1 MAFQSP
7 SPKPNIPNQPR
18 QAVSP
23 APTNHLHL
31 HLHPTLRTPPHS
43 INTDQALANK
53 PGRAYVWAV
62 EDETEQEEGQEPVN
76 RGEQVPPVVDTVW
89 CDPSAEI
96 VLVSSDNVA
105 FHVPAYHILSQSIAL
120 RDAIQI
126 DSTFSSSHSPSSS
139 SPITI
144 HFSDEECE
152 TSDAIRLFL
161 FLISP
166 HPLPQSSSSLSPFFS
181 HLHSHLH
188 SSSPPSTL
196 DDYILSHP
204 TTITLHL
211 LSTLLFLQKY
221 DCPLPLSLLT
231 SHLRHHALTKAHLS
245 REICALDLFLIGAK
259 TGIEGLCVDAV
270 KGYKPRVGSG
280 DEAEVEEDE
289 RAYSL
294 GLGLGL
300 RYGTNDESGG
310 ESADH
315 RARQCSTDSTAF
327 SSFPHQQS
335 PSSLSGHSSSA
346 SASSPPTSPMHD
358 GRYSWGLYTGLNP
371 SHFPILAWQGC
382 PPLFCWALSKAV
394 GAIKPGGDGLGSRS
408 SSGAGAGAGGR
419 VEGEEQGGRE
429 TRGRKGLW
437 EKRGEVL
444 EGILEEVQFLR

>member
-1 MAFQSP
+1 MVFQSSMP
-7 SPKPNIPNQPR
+7 SSDMSNQAR
-18 QAVSP
+18 QAPSP
-23 APTNHLHL
+23 APPNHLHL
-31 HLHPTLRTPPHS
+31 HLHSTPRTSPHT
-43 INTDQALANK
+43 INSDQAPNNK
-53 PGRAYVWAV
+53 PEQAYVWAV
-62 EDETEQEEGQEPVN
+62 EEETEQEEGQGLVK
-76 RGEQVPPVVDTVW
+76 RGEEVPPVMDTVW
-89 CDPSAEI
+89 CDPAAEI

-126 DSTFSSSHSPSSS
+126 DSTFSSSHTPFSS
-139 SPITI
+139 SPVTI

-166 HPLPQSSSSLSPFFS
+166 HPLPPTSPSQSPSFP

-196 DDYILSHP
+196 DDYIHSHP

-221 DCPLPLSLLT
+221 DCPLALSFLVA
-231 SHLRHHALTKAHLS
+231 HLRHHALTKAHIS

-300 RYGTNDESGG
+300 RYGANGENGSESVDDRG
-310 ESADH
+310 
-315 RARQCSTDSTAF
+315 RQCSSDSTPF
-327 SSFPHQQS
+327 SPYQQPLS
-335 PSSLSGHSSSA
+335 PSGRSSS
-346 SASSPPTSPMHD
+346 SSGSSSPPPPMHD

-371 SHFPILAWQGC
+371 SHFPILAWEGC

-394 GAIKPGGDGLGSRS
+394 GAVKPGDGFGSRS
-408 SSGAGAGAGGR
+408 RLGAGAGTG
-419 VEGEEQGGRE
+419 VEGEGAGEGV
-429 TRGRKGLW
+429 GRKGLW
-437 EKRGEVL
+437 EKRGDVL
-444 EGILEEVQFLR
+444 QGILEEVRFLR

>member
-7 SPKPNIPNQPR
+7 SPTPDISNQPR
-18 QAVSP
+18 QALSP
-23 APTNHLHL
+23 APTNHFHL
-31 HLHPTLRTPPHS
+31 HLHPTPRTAPYS
-43 INTDQALANK
+43 INSDQTLSNK
-53 PGRAYVWAV
+53 PRQAYVWAV
-62 EDETEQEEGQEPVN
+62 EDETEQEEGQEPVK

-126 DSTFSSSHSPSSS
+126 DSTFSSSRSPSSS

-166 HPLPQSSSSLSPFFS
+166 HPLLPSSSLSPSFP

-231 SHLRHHALTKAHLS
+231 AHLRHHALTKAHFS

-289 RAYSL
+289 RAYSF
-294 GLGLGL
+294 GLG
-300 RYGTNDESGG
+300 YGTNGESGG
-310 ESADH
+310 ESADN
-315 RARQCSTDSTAF
+315 RARQCSTDSTTY

-335 PSSLSGHSSSA
+335 PSPLSGRSSSP
-346 SASSPPTSPMHD
+346 SASSPPSPPMHD

-371 SHFPILAWQGC
+371 SHFPILAWEGC

-394 GAIKPGGDGLGSRS
+394 GAIKPGRDGLGSRS
-408 SSGAGAGAGGR
+408 SLGAGTGGGAEAR
-419 VEGEEQGGRE
+419 VEGEEDGRRE
-429 TRGRKGLW
+429 ARGRKGLW

-444 EGILEEVQFLR
+444 EGILEEVRFLR

>member
-1 MAFQSP
+1 MP
-7 SPKPNIPNQPR
+7 
-18 QAVSP
+18 P
-23 APTNHLHL
+23 A
-31 HLHPTLRTPPHS
+31 
-43 INTDQALANK
+43 
-53 PGRAYVWAV
+53 
-62 EDETEQEEGQEPVN
+62 
-76 RGEQVPPVVDTVW
+76 VDTVW
-89 CDPSAEI
+89 CDSSAEI

-126 DSTFSSSHSPSSS
+126 DSTFSSSRSLSSS

-166 HPLPQSSSSLSPFFS
+166 HPLPPASPSQSPSFPQ
-181 HLHSHLH
+181 LHSHLH

-211 LSTLLFLQKY
+211 LSTILFLQKY
-221 DCPLPLSLLT
+221 DCPLALSLL
-231 SHLRHHALTKAHLS
+231 SAHLRHHALTKAHIS

-300 RYGTNDESGG
+300 RYGTNGESGNEG
-310 ESADH
+310 ADH
-315 RARQCSTDSTAF
+315 RGRQCSTDSTPF
-327 SSFPHQQS
+327 SPYQQPLPPSGRSSS
-335 PSSLSGHSSSA
+335 PSGS
-346 SASSPPTSPMHD
+346 SSPPPPMHD

-371 SHFPILAWQGC
+371 SHFPILAWEGC

-394 GAIKPGGDGLGSRS
+394 GAVKPGDGLGSRS
-408 SSGAGAGAGGR
+408 RSGVEEEGAGKGS
-419 VEGEEQGGRE
+419 
-429 TRGRKGLW
+429 GRKGLW

-444 EGILEEVQFLR
+444 EGILEEVRFLR